1 MTTTQR
7 IIKELHI
14 IGAISEQTALN
25 AKEVA
30 ELADTKQ
37 AHARLCELRDQG
49 LVIASSRTGKNKYWL
64 TLAGV
69 QYAEKMEESKQ
80 DQSTDANLNQANN
93 ASENNVLSNVDDTNV
108 ADSQAI
114 PEGFTPWAGSECPV
128 PLGTMVDV
136 VLKSGS
142 VVLRNTANY
151 REALFL
157 SDQSVNTNGWWNTD
171 SYLFDIIAYR
181 LSEPKAEAVAVPE
194 SENPYNPPYEMMG
207 SALIDDVVA
216 NNVEAFNRLDD
227 VAEKRE
233 IPPPQYNPDDVA
245 FKKADINESWYVVD
259 GIDAQ
264 FETSSDAI
272 AAAHDYVATH
282 TMSTT
287 VHIVASRKFAIIKP
301 VVTTE
306 LEYL

>member
-1 MTTTQR
+1 MTTPQR

-14 IGAISEQTALN
+14 MGAISEQTALN

-49 LVIASSRTGKNKYWL
+49 FVIASSRTGKNKYWL

-69 QYAEKMEESKQ
+69 QAAEKINESKQ
-80 DQSTDANLNQANN
+80 YQSTDDNLNQANN
-93 ASENNVLSNVDDTNV
+93 DNENSELIDVDDTND
-108 ADSQAI
+108 ADSQANSDDNCMNCTQDSCGSCDEAKPI
-114 PEGFTPWAGSECPV
+114 P
-128 PLGTMVDV
+128 L
-136 VLKSGS
+136 
-142 VVLRNTANY
+142 
-151 REALFL
+151 
-157 SDQSVNTNGWWNTD
+157 
-171 SYLFDIIAYR
+171 
-181 LSEPKAEAVAVPE
+181 
-194 SENPYNPPYEMMG
+194 
-207 SALIDDVVA
+207 
-216 NNVEAFNRLDD
+216 
-227 VAEKRE
+227 
-233 IPPPQYNPDDVA
+233 PQYNPDDVA
-245 FKKADINESWYVVD
+245 FKKGDITESWYMVD
-259 GIDAQ
+259 GINAQ

-306 LEYL
+306 LEYV

>member
-14 IGAISEQTALN
+14 MGAISEQTALN
-25 AKEVA
+25 AKDVA

-37 AHARLCELRDQG
+37 ARARLCELRDQG

-69 QYAEKMEESKQ
+69 EFAEKMEETKQ

-93 ASENNVLSNVDDTNV
+93 DNENSGLNDAALINEATSQANSDIPPPQYNPDDVSFKPVDQRGEQYRAVIDDYELAQSYLEEYAVMETDDT
-108 ADSQAI
+108 
-114 PEGFTPWAGSECPV
+114 
-128 PLGTMVDV
+128 
-136 VLKSGS
+136 
-142 VVLRNTANY
+142 
-151 REALFL
+151 
-157 SDQSVNTNGWWNTD
+157 
-171 SYLFDIIAYR
+171 
-181 LSEPKAEAVAVPE
+181 VAVPE
-194 SENPYNPPYEMMG
+194 SENPYNPQYEMMG
-207 SALIDDVVA
+207 CALIDDVVA
-216 NNVEAFNRLDD
+216 NNVEAFNRMDD
-227 VAEKRE
+227 VAVKRE
-233 IPPPQYNPDDVA
+233 IPPPQYDPKDVA
-245 FKKADINESWYVVD
+245 FTKPDITESWYMVD
-259 GIDAQ
+259 GIAAQ

-287 VHIVASRKFAIIKP
+287 VHIVASRKFAVIKP

>member
-14 IGAISEQTALN
+14 MGAISEQTALN

-37 AHARLCELRDQG
+37 AHTRLCELRDQG

-64 TLAGV
+64 TLAGA
-69 QYAEKMEESKQ
+69 QYAETMEASNN
-80 DQSTDANLNQANN
+80 DQANN
-93 ASENNVLSNVDDTNV
+93 AIENSELTDDTPINEATSQANSENIYMSKNSDKLD
-108 ADSQAI
+108 
-114 PEGFTPWAGSECPV
+114 E
-128 PLGTMVDV
+128 
-136 VLKSGS
+136 
-142 VVLRNTANY
+142 
-151 REALFL
+151 FL
-157 SDQSVNTNGWWNTD
+157 D
-171 SYLFDIIAYR
+171 
-181 LSEPKAEAVAVPE
+181 
-194 SENPYNPPYEMMG
+194 
-207 SALIDDVVA
+207 
-216 NNVEAFNRLDD
+216 
-227 VAEKRE
+227 

-245 FKKADINESWYVVD
+245 FKKVDITESWYMVD

>member
-1 MTTTQR
+1 MTTPQR

-14 IGAISEQTALN
+14 MGAISEQTALN

-69 QYAEKMEESKQ
+69 QAAEKLEESKH
-80 DQSTDANLNQANN
+80 DQANN
-93 ASENNVLSNVDDTNV
+93 AIENNVLSDVDGTNV

-114 PEGFTPWAGSECPV
+114 PKGFTHWAGGTCPV
-128 PLGTMVDV
+128 GLNEWV
-136 VLKSGS
+136 S
-142 VVLRNTANY
+142 VVLRIGTIKQRALAG
-151 REALFL
+151 ALFWGNPG
-157 SDQSVNTNGWWNTD
+157 SD
-171 SYLFDIIAYR
+171 FDIIAYR
-181 LSEPKAEAVAVPE
+181 LVFDISADNVYTAEN
-194 SENPYNPPYEMMG
+194 S
-207 SALIDDVVA
+207 DQ
-216 NNVEAFNRLDD
+216 LD
-227 VAEKRE
+227 EKLD
-233 IPPPQYNPDDVA
+233 IPPPQYDPKDVA
-245 FKKADINESWYVVD
+245 FKNSDITESWYMVD
-259 GIDAQ
+259 GINTQ

-272 AAAHDYVATH
+272 SAAHDYVATH

-287 VHIVASRKFAIIKP
+287 VHVVASRKFAIIKP
-301 VVTTE
+301 VITTE

>member
-14 IGAISEQTALN
+14 MGAISEQTALN

-69 QYAEKMEESKQ
+69 QYAERMEEQKQ

-93 ASENNVLSNVDDTNV
+93 TSENSELADVDDTNV
-108 ADSQAI
+108 ADSQA
-114 PEGFTPWAGSECPV
+114 
-128 PLGTMVDV
+128 
-136 VLKSGS
+136 
-142 VVLRNTANY
+142 N
-151 REALFL
+151 
-157 SDQSVNTNGWWNTD
+157 SD
-171 SYLFDIIAYR
+171 
-181 LSEPKAEAVAVPE
+181 
-194 SENPYNPPYEMMG
+194 
-207 SALIDDVVA
+207 
-216 NNVEAFNRLDD
+216 
-227 VAEKRE
+227 

-245 FKKADINESWYVVD
+245 FKKPNINESWYMVD

-264 FETSSDAI
+264 FETTSDAI